1 MDIRWQDT
9 IFVES
14 TVEQVFQYLAD
25 FSRHSE
31 WAQTLERVEQIDA
44 GGALGV
50 GAQYRALERQAW
62 QTNRGPRE
70 PLTVGS
76 QENTLCEVLEV
87 VPPHRIAW
95 RARSLSKVGSVF
107 AEYAFGFAPD
117 PKGGTWLTQTIG
129 FHTNKT
135 ADYRFRLAYKAKP
148 EQIEQLARA
157 QWEASLHNIKLI
169 MEEFGRTAPAQ
180 SFSF

>member
-9 IFVES
+9 IFVKS
-14 TVEQVFQYLAD
+14 SAEQVFRYLAD

-44 GGALGV
+44 GGPLGV
-50 GAQYRALERQAW
+50 GAQYQELERQAW

-70 PLTVGS
+70 PLTTGA
-76 QENTLCEVLEV
+76 QEKTLCEVQEV
-87 VPPHRIAW
+87 IPPHRIAW

-117 PKGGTWLTQTIG
+117 PKGGTWLTQTVS

-135 ADYRFRLAYKAKP
+135 ADYRYRLAYKAKP
-148 EQIEQLARA
+148 EQIEQMARA
-157 QWEASLHNIKLI
+157 QWEASLNNIKVI
-169 MEEFGRTAPAQ
+169 MEEFSSSTPAQ
-180 SFSF
+180 PISF